1 MTAEATMSAGVQP
14 VVAMTT
20 AATMTATEPS
30 ASASTS
36 R

>member
-1 MTAEATMSAGVQP
+1 MATEATTSAAVQP

-20 AATMTATEPS
+20 AATITATEPS